1 MDGADS
7 EEAKLHPVTIS
18 RRQEAGSL
26 LKMFVNKNG
35 IQIIKGFQSPV
46 VPVVPKLVD
55 RKTYMITNCAL
66 IILQVNKLAKETVAD
81 L

>member
-1 MDGADS
+1 
-7 EEAKLHPVTIS
+7 
-18 RRQEAGSL
+18 
-26 LKMFVNKNG
+26 MFVNKNG

-46 VPVVPKLVD
+46 VPVVPKLAD
-55 RKTYMITNCAL
+55 QKTYTITNFAL

>member
-35 IQIIKGFQSPV
+35 IQIIAGIQSFAV
-46 VPVVPKLVD
+46 E
-55 RKTYMITNCAL
+55 RKTYEITNCAL
-66 IILQVNKLAKETVAD
+66 IILQVKVLAKETVAD

>member
-1 MDGADS
+1 MDGAES
-7 EEAKLHPVTIS
+7 ETELHPVTIS

-26 LKMFVNKNG
+26 LKKFVNENG

-55 RKTYMITNCAL
+55 RKTYTITNCAL
-66 IILQVNKLAKETVAD
+66 IILQVSRLAKETVAD

>member
-1 MDGADS
+1 MDGAES

-26 LKMFVNKNG
+26 LKKLVNENG
-35 IQIIKGFQSPV
+35 IQIIPGFQRQAQAQV
-46 VPVVPKLVD
+46 KLVD
-55 RKTYMITNCAL
+55 QKIYTITNCAL

>member
-26 LKMFVNKNG
+26 LKMFVNENG
-35 IQIIKGFQSPV
+35 IHIIPGFQRQAQAQV
-46 VPVVPKLVD
+46 KLVD
-55 RKTYMITNCAL
+55 RKTYTITKCAL